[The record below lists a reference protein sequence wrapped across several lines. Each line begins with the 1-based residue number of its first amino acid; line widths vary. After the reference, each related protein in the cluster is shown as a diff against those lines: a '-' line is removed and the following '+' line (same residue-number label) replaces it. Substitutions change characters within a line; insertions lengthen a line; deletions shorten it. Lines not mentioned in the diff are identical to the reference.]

1 MRNRTYTNMKRACL
15 MLLAAALAVAGCKKE
30 NVDGDAAGTETGTA
44 APRWRQSWK
53 SGNLPRQRSIFV
65 FPHNLPTNRKS
76 HSIVPKG
83 Q

>member
-1 MRNRTYTNMKRACL
+1 

-53 SGNLPRQRSIFV
+53 SGFALARLKLHLRKKTVERWNFCGMRAMRFPFGEMPGFLSI
-65 FPHNLPTNRKS
+65 
-76 HSIVPKG
+76 G
-83 Q
+83 

>member
-1 MRNRTYTNMKRACL
+1 

-53 SGNLPRQRSIFV
+53 SGFALARLKLKTGNRQKIYYFCIAFS
-65 FPHNLPTNRKS
+65 PKCRKTANT
-76 HSIVPKG
+76 
-83 Q
+83 